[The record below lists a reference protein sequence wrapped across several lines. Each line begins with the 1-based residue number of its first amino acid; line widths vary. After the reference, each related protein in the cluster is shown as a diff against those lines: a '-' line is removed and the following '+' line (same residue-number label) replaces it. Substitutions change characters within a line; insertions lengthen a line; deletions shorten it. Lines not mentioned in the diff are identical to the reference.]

1 LIPYFT
7 ITHVCTSICRRN
19 GASGSSPTR
28 PPPAKLQNKPS
39 TTTIHSLGEDL
50 LLAIFLQ
57 LPSLATLVRA
67 ALTCR
72 PWRHAVASSP
82 AFRRR
87 FRALHPPPFLGLFF
101 QVPGVEQTPN
111 TPAFP
116 TFIPAR
122 RRGRDLAAAIRGGDF
137 FLTSLD
143 DFPDETPCWYI
154 ADFRGGRV
162 LLMNWYD
169 SSLVV
174 FNPLTRRSE
183 DAFDLGPQDL
193 DEGCRGHFGE
203 LDARLLFSDEDPTSF
218 RVVLLGYDDSRVRA
232 NVFSSETGKWSVLP
246 WVDVPASSDTDGSWL
261 QNDGGLQANGFLYWV
276 YEDRR
281 YLISLDTSTM
291 EFSVAELP
299 HCLRLKQC
307 SFDIGETK
315 DGATCIVYSDQ
326 LNVGILI
333 LTRDDDGVQRWVPD
347 RIVRLDTELERVLQ
361 DGLED
366 DSGLLHLVDTQSDL
380 IVFAVQEGYAYFV
393 LVTSVMDDAEE
404 PRWFLSLCLDTMK
417 LERLFRRT
425 LDSDVYP
432 YIMAWPPSLVG
443 NYGQF
448 ALKDAPSNA

>member
-1 LIPYFT
+1 MGTCDRMDVTLMAGMD
-7 ITHVCTSICRRN
+7 
-19 GASGSSPTR
+19 GAR
-28 PPPAKLQNKPS
+28 
-39 TTTIHSLGEDL
+39 
-50 LLAIFLQ
+50 
-57 LPSLATLVRA
+57 VRER
-67 ALTCR
+67 L
-72 PWRHAVASSP
+72 
-82 AFRRR
+82 
-87 FRALHPPPFLGLFF
+87 
-101 QVPGVEQTPN
+101 GVEELVM
-111 TPAFP
+111 AG
-116 TFIPAR
+116 AD
-122 RRGRDLAAAIRGGDF
+122 GELAAASVPMATRGAGGF
-137 FLTSLD
+137 WRKLGVLAGGFWRKLGALWAAASGVPWRLRNTTHVQYITLT
-143 DFPDETPCWYI
+143 
-154 ADFRGGRV
+154 
-162 LLMNWYD
+162 
-169 SSLVV
+169 
-174 FNPLTRRSE
+174 
-183 DAFDLGPQDL
+183 
-193 DEGCRGHFGE
+193 
-203 LDARLLFSDEDPTSF
+203 PTSF

-232 NVFSSETGKWSVLP
+232 NVFSSETGKGSVLP
-246 WVDVPASSDTDGSWL
+246 WVDVPAGSDTDGRWL

-333 LTRDDDGVQRWVPD
+333 LTRDDDGVQRWVMD

-404 PRWFLSLCLDTMK
+404 PRWFLSLCLDWMK